1 MNLEQNADFEQA
13 DKLFPYF
20 QPIICIASGLIV
32 GYEALARQYDENGQV
47 ISAGQ
52 LFSSPDITEE
62 QLIAWDRTVRHQ
74 ALLKFCQLNHKSYLT
89 LNISASWIDKVSDLR
104 ALPTLQMLDKLN
116 IDRSRIIIEIAAT
129 RGNLDKIAAVAR
141 EYRKHNLKVAIDSFG
156 AGFSQLERVIAIRPD
171 VIKLDMRLFKQATK
185 GGIANEVVHL
195 LARLSKRT
203 ACLIVC
209 EGVETDN
216 EFFYAL
222 SCGAQYVQGHLFS
235 PATAE
240 FKKPDHYQ
248 RHIESLRKTFLQR
261 VLRKEVQ
268 KLQSADKVKDLI
280 ELLRRALATDFNLN
294 ELSAHP
300 FEESGILR
308 FYLCNNEGNQISSNF
323 NFAGGKWFEEAG
335 EIGFNWSWRPYF
347 YQLLALEN
355 VSDSHG
361 IVSSEQYRDFSTG
374 RLCKTLSLRL
384 DKERILSVDIVE
396 EPA

>member
-1 MNLEQNADFEQA
+1 MYREKQ
-13 DKLFPYF
+13 LFPYF
-20 QPIICIASGLIV
+20 QPIICIASGRIV
-32 GYEALARQYDENGQV
+32 GYEAVARQYDENGRV
-47 ISAGQ
+47 ISASP
-52 LFSSPDITEE
+52 LFSSSDITEE
-62 QLIAWDRTVRHQ
+62 QLISWDRMVRHQ
-74 ALLKFCQLNHKSYLT
+74 ALQKFRQLNNKCYLT

-104 ALPTLQMLDKLN
+104 ALPTLQMLDKLD

-129 RGNLDKIAAVAR
+129 QGSLDKIAAVAR
-141 EYRKHNLKVAIDSFG
+141 EYRKHNLKVAIDNFG

-171 VIKLDMRLFKQATK
+171 IIKLDMRLFKQATK

-203 ACLIVC
+203 ASFIVC

-235 PATAE
+235 PAASE
-240 FKKPDHYQ
+240 FKDPGHHQ
-248 RHIESLRKTFLQR
+248 RHVESLRKTFLQR
-261 VLRKEVQ
+261 VLRRERQ
-268 KLQSADKVKDLI
+268 KLQSASKVKDLV
-280 ELLRRALATDFNLN
+280 ELLRRTLASDFNLN

-323 NFAGGKWFEEAG
+323 NFADGKWFEESST
-335 EIGFNWSWRPYF
+335 IGFNWSWRPYF
-347 YQLLALEN
+347 YQLLGLEDAG
-355 VSDSHG
+355 DSHG
-361 IVSSEQYRDFSTG
+361 IVASEQYRDFSTG

-384 DKERILSVDIVE
+384 DQERILSVDIVE